1 MAQVVETTIA
11 NNVTG
16 MEEIS
21 KLINKVGEL
30 DQEQKRVAAAM
41 LQVKAAG
48 DKLTKS
54 THNVAS
60 ATKAQAAAANE
71 LRNRLDPM
79 FAAQKRFNQQ
89 MDEADRL
96 YEAGIISLKE
106 YTAAQKQAR
115 DALRQHAQAVQ
126 NGSASVKNGTNDLD
140 AQSKVFRRNRQAMQM
155 AGMQIGDF
163 ATQVTSGTSPVQ
175 AFNQQIGQL
184 GYALSTSARPR
195 LAAVGNFLAGPWSI
209 AVLGATMILGPM
221 IEEMLGLGEASGNT
235 KKSLSDLVEEK
246 RAAFRQTEVTKQA
259 EEAYKKTIEGV
270 REAILANKK
279 ALGEL
284 NEAKQTSAEKALK
297 EARANLANIR
307 TLEAEHTARLL
318 NVKAMAQAQMQ
329 RAISAGAGSEIAAMG
344 LAEAY
349 RRVSEAEMDALKV
362 SMDFVDAMNQVNS
375 AERAVSAERIRYSSS
390 TDAATRATQALTESM
405 DLAQLMIADG
415 TLSASEG
422 AQQMIALAEAK
433 KRVEEAAKESGR
445 ATKEIK
451 SEMDKFLESIVK
463 ADNRLEL
470 ARQAFLAGAISAS
483 QYRTEIEKAEKAER
497 QFAKVPIAKILALR
511 GNKPLQLFQG
521 PFDVSP
527 LEEFNREQE
536 KVAKEAENIRSSY
549 EAIGNAVANGF
560 KGMITGAQ
568 SFGSAM
574 KSIIQ
579 SVIDELFRLY
589 VVQQIVGFVTG
600 ALGGIFGGGA
610 APAGGGGSGF
620 GSPRGFAAGGY
631 PAPGKVALVGE
642 RGPELFVP
650 TSSGKIIPNHQMGGG
665 GGMVINGDARGSSD
679 PEAVRQQVQQGI
691 LEAAPS
697 IVAAAQ
703 NRTINTLR
711 RPRLAGAL

>member
-30 DQEQKRVAAAM
+30 DSEQKRLAAAM
-41 LQVKAAG
+41 SQVKAAG

-60 ATKAQAAAANE
+60 ATKAQASAANE

-96 YEAGIISLKE
+96 YEAGVISLKE

-126 NGSASVKNGTNDLD
+126 NGSVSVKNGTNDLD

-175 AFNQQIGQL
+175 AFNQQLGQL
-184 GYALSTSARPR
+184 GYALSTSAKPR

-221 IEEMLGLGEASGNT
+221 IENMLGLGDA
-235 KKSLSDLVEEK
+235 
-246 RAAFRQTEVTKQA
+246 A
-259 EEAYKKTIEGV
+259 EEAKGATVDI
-270 REAILANKK
+270 
-279 ALGEL
+279 
-284 NEAKQTSAEKALK
+284 EKAMDYASMSAGQLTEATKLLK
-297 EARANLANIR
+297 EANEDYQKEARQSLTLTLAN
-307 TLEAEHTARLL
+307 A
-318 NVKAMAQAQMQ
+318 KASHE
-329 RAISAGAGSEIAAMG
+329 SAKAK
-344 LAEAY
+344 LAEAEATLAQFEASNVLKG
-349 RRVSEAEMDALKV
+349 RDSRFLATDVTQQQIEGLRARVESASASLNLEEERFRGAQAEMMHYVAT
-362 SMDFVDAMNQVNS
+362 
-375 AERAVSAERIRYSSS
+375 
-390 TDAATRATQALTESM
+390 TDSATQAQDALTESL
-405 DLAQLMIADG
+405 DLTRAMIADG
-415 TLSASEG
+415 TLTLDEGRVSMNALTRARQSLSEKER
-422 AQQMIALAEAK
+422 EAK
-433 KRVEEAAKESGR
+433 KAAQGSAEARRKANEALERAIKLQEQLESAQR
-445 ATKEIK
+445 AATKYQKEFNKRIQEGLDLGK
-451 SEMDKFLESIVK
+451 EKPKTYEQVLADLENIET
-463 ADNRLEL
+463 L
-470 ARQAFLAGAISAS
+470 
-483 QYRTEIEKAEKAER
+483 EIETPKGLQDILDKNAE
-497 QFAKVPIAKILALR
+497 V
-511 GNKPLQLFQG
+511 
-521 PFDVSP
+521 
-527 LEEFNREQE
+527 
-536 KVAKEAENIRSSY
+536 RSSF

-574 KSIIQ
+574 KGIIQ

-589 VVQQIVGFVTG
+589 VVQQIVGFVKG
-600 ALGGIFGGGA
+600 ALGGIFGVPDAKALGGSVSA
-610 APAGGGGSGF
+610 NTPYIVGEKGPELFMPSKSGTIIPNQNLPSGGGGGSTF
-620 GSPRGFAAGGY
+620 NIS
-631 PAPGKVALVGE
+631 V
-642 RGPELFVP
+642 
-650 TSSGKIIPNHQMGGG
+650 
-665 GGMVINGDARGSSD
+665 DARGSTD